1 MKSFKVFLLVSFII
15 TVLFMYLGMYNEI
28 ISHYKDNQLSSLI
41 GFRVRH
47 LNSNFYTGY
56 YFMSVMILTAG
67 YFILSAIKLV
77 RGRVK

>member
-1 MKSFKVFLLVSFII
+1 MKSFKVFLFVFLII

-28 ISHYKDNQLSSLI
+28 ISHYMDNQLSSLI

-56 YFMSVMILTAG
+56 YFMSVMILTVG
-67 YFILSAIKLV
+67 YFILSTIKFVL
-77 RGRVK
+77 GRFK